1 MADGGRGKE
10 AIGQP
15 LFRPTAAFRWP
26 MAEQTGASMRYLV
39 VPFAC
44 VLLAHRAAAQN
55 ESVLRQAFEG
65 KVVVVKIDMPA
76 TSKGVDVY
84 PLDPMAVD
92 FREVAQRLKDNST
105 SLRIGQQV
113 MVTKV
118 LVKKN
123 SHVEFQLGGGGYG
136 TFGDNTSDGSGLN
149 SVNQG
154 ETRAEK
160 ALRDSIKKAQGPT
173 KRKQFE
179 KELASVRSERERE
192 NARAQAEAKQAQSVI
207 EANLRAKRAE
217 SGSRFNVR
225 YRNGIPPDA
234 LTPDGLMR
242 ALAQYVDFGAAG
254 GAVASGGASS
264 GTPGQALT
272 SGSGSRS
279 SPTSIRKGLLL
290 EEVEAILGPAATADE
305 RKEGTLTVLKRTY
318 RKDGQKI
325 LASFVNGVLIDFAI
339 TPN

>member
-1 MADGGRGKE
+1 
-10 AIGQP
+10 
-15 LFRPTAAFRWP
+15 
-26 MAEQTGASMRYLV
+26 MRYATIPIVL
-39 VPFAC
+39 A
-44 VLLAHRAAAQN
+44 LLAQPALAQN

-65 KVVVVKIDMPA
+65 KVVSVKIDMPA
-76 TSKGVDVY
+76 TSRGVDVY

-113 MVTKV
+113 MITKV

-123 SHVEFQLGGGGYG
+123 SHIEFQLGGGGYG

-149 SVNQG
+149 AVTQG
-154 ETRAEK
+154 ETKAEK

-179 KELASVRSERERE
+179 KELASLRTERERE
-192 NARAQAEAKQAQSVI
+192 NARAEAEAKQAQSVI

-225 YRNGIPPDA
+225 YRDGIPADA

-242 ALAQYVDFGAAG
+242 ALSPYVDFGAAG
-254 GAVASGGASS
+254 GSLASGGAVS
-264 GTPGQALT
+264 GTATHAYT
-272 SGSGSRS
+272 SGGTSRPATPNS
-279 SPTSIRKGLLL
+279 LRKGLLL
-290 EEVEAILGPAATADE
+290 EDVEAILGPAATAAE
-305 RKEGTLTVLKRTY
+305 TKEGTLTVVKRTY
-318 RKDGQKI
+318 RKDGQKVS
-325 LASFVNGVLIDFAI
+325 ASFVNGVLIDFAI
-339 TPN
+339 TPQ

>member
-1 MADGGRGKE
+1 
-10 AIGQP
+10 
-15 LFRPTAAFRWP
+15 
-26 MAEQTGASMRYLV
+26 MRYV
-39 VPFAC
+39 AIPFAIA
-44 VLLAHRAAAQN
+44 LLAQVAGAQN
-55 ESVLRQAFEG
+55 ESALRQAFEG
-65 KVVVVKIDMPA
+65 KVVTVRIDMPA

-123 SHVEFQLGGGGYG
+123 SHIEFQLGGGGYG
-136 TFGDNTSDGSGLN
+136 TLGDNTADGSGIN
-149 SVNQG
+149 AVSQG
-154 ETRAEK
+154 ETKAEK

-179 KELASVRSERERE
+179 KELASLRSERERE
-192 NARAQAEAKQAQSVI
+192 NARAEAEAKQAQSVI

-225 YRNGIPPDA
+225 YRNGIPADA

-242 ALAQYVDFGAAG
+242 ALSQYVEFGTAG
-254 GAVASGGASS
+254 GAVASG
-264 GTPGQALT
+264 
-272 SGSGSRS
+272 SGSR
-279 SPTSIRKGLLL
+279 PATTTAIRKGLLL
-290 EEVEAILGPAATADE
+290 EEVEGLLGPAATADE
-305 RKEGTLTVLKRTY
+305 KKEGTLTVVRRAY

-339 TPN
+339 TPQ

>member
-1 MADGGRGKE
+1 
-10 AIGQP
+10 
-15 LFRPTAAFRWP
+15 
-26 MAEQTGASMRYLV
+26 MRYTTIPIVL
-39 VPFAC
+39 A
-44 VLLAHRAAAQN
+44 LLAQPALAQN

-65 KVVVVKIDMPA
+65 KVVSVKIDMPA
-76 TSKGVDVY
+76 TSRGVDVY

-113 MVTKV
+113 MITKV

-123 SHVEFQLGGGGYG
+123 SHIEFQLGGGGYG

-149 SVNQG
+149 AVTQG
-154 ETRAEK
+154 ETKAEK

-179 KELASVRSERERE
+179 KELASLRAERERE
-192 NARAQAEAKQAQSVI
+192 NARAEAEAKQAQSVI

-225 YRNGIPPDA
+225 YRDGIPADA

-242 ALAQYVDFGAAG
+242 ALSPYVDFGAAG
-254 GAVASGGASS
+254 GSLASGGMTSGGAASGGAVS
-264 GTPGQALT
+264 GTATQAYT
-272 SGSGSRS
+272 SGGTSRPATPNS
-279 SPTSIRKGLLL
+279 LRKGLLL
-290 EEVEAILGPAATADE
+290 EDVEAILGPAATAAE
-305 RKEGTLTVLKRTY
+305 TKEGTLTVLKRTY
-318 RKDGQKI
+318 RKDGQKVS
-325 LASFVNGVLIDFAI
+325 ASFVNGVLIDFAI
-339 TPN
+339 TPQ

>member
-1 MADGGRGKE
+1 
-10 AIGQP
+10 
-15 LFRPTAAFRWP
+15 
-26 MAEQTGASMRYLV
+26 MRY
-39 VPFAC
+39 AIA
-44 VLLAHRAAAQN
+44 LLAFCLLADRASAQN
-55 ESVLRQAFEG
+55 ESLLRQAFEG
-65 KVVVVKIDMPA
+65 KVVTVKIDMPA

-149 SVNQG
+149 TVNQG
-154 ETRAEK
+154 ETKAEK
-160 ALRDSIKKAQGPT
+160 SLRDSIKKAQGPT

-179 KELASVRSERERE
+179 KELASLRSERERE
-192 NARAQAEAKQAQSVI
+192 NARAEAEAKQAQSVI

-225 YRNGIPPDA
+225 YRNGIPADA

-242 ALAQYVDFGAAG
+242 VLAQYVDFGAAG
-254 GAVASGGASS
+254 GAVASSGVSS
-264 GTPGQALT
+264 GA
-272 SGSGSRS
+272 GSRS
-279 SPTSIRKGLLL
+279 SQTSIRKGLLL

-305 RKEGTLTVLKRTY
+305 KKEGTLTVLKRTY

>member
-1 MADGGRGKE
+1 
-10 AIGQP
+10 
-15 LFRPTAAFRWP
+15 
-26 MAEQTGASMRYLV
+26 MRYLV
-39 VPFAC
+39 VPVAFA
-44 VLLAHRAAAQN
+44 VLARQAHGQN
-55 ESVLRQAFEG
+55 ETVLRQAFEG
-65 KVVVVKIDMPA
+65 KVVSVRIDMPA
-76 TSKGVDVY
+76 TSQGVDVY
-84 PLDPMAVD
+84 PLDAMAVD
-92 FREVAQRLKDNST
+92 FRQVAQRLKDNST

-123 SHVEFQLGGGGYG
+123 SHIEFQLGGGGYG
-136 TFGDNTSDGSGLN
+136 TLGDNTSDGSGLS

-154 ETRAEK
+154 ETKAEK

-179 KELASVRSERERE
+179 KELASVRAERERE

-207 EANLRAKRAE
+207 EANLRARRAE

-225 YRNGIPPDA
+225 YRNGIPADA

-242 ALAQYVDFGAAG
+242 ALSQYVDFGAASDG
-254 GAVASGGASS
+254 
-264 GTPGQALT
+264 
-272 SGSGSRS
+272 GSRPAT
-279 SPTSIRKGLLL
+279 PTSIRKGLLL

-305 RKEGTLTVLKRTY
+305 KKEGTLTVLKRAY

-325 LASFVNGVLIDFAI
+325 SASFVNGVLIDFAI
-339 TPN
+339 TPQ